1 MTYFNLILDA
11 EQLLQP
17 DLPFVTV
24 CATRFARSRTNRAN
38 PLRGTG
44 GAG

>member
-1 MTYFNLILDA
+1 LSRFVH
-11 EQLLQP
+11 LL
-17 DLPFVTV
+17 LELKKLG
-24 CATRFARSRTNRAN
+24 SGGTNRAN